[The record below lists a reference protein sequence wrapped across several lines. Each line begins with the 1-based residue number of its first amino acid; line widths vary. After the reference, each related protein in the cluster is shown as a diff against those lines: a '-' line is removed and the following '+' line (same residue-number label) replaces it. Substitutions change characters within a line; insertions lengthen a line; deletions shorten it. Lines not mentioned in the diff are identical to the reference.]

1 MAYLKNVKFVMAE
14 RGKKEEIGIGK
25 TTGPSYP
32 AKELES
38 SQKS

>member
-1 MAYLKNVKFVMAE
+1 MSYLKNVKFAMVE
-14 RGKKEEIGIGK
+14 VGEKEEIGREK

-38 SQKS
+38 SRKS

>member
-1 MAYLKNVKFVMAE
+1 MAYLKNVNFVMVE
-14 RGKKEEIGIGK
+14 GGEKEEIGRGK

-38 SQKS
+38 SQNS